1 MTADVWLYDTTLR
14 DGAQRQGISFSL
26 NDKLRVTQLL
36 AEFGIDYVEGG
47 WPGSNPKDAEY
58 FRRVRELNLGNS
70 KIAAFGSTRRVDR
83 SACTDPQLLALLEAQ
98 TPVVTLVGKSS
109 PLHVEYILR
118 TTCETNLKVI
128 YDSVKLMKDEGREVV
143 LDAEHFFDGFVED
156 SAYALACLQAAS
168 EAGADW
174 LVLCD
179 TNGGSLPA
187 QIGAVVTAVREK
199 LTTPIG
205 VHCHN
210 DSELAVANSLAAVQ
224 AGARQVQGTINGIGE
239 RCGNAN
245 LVSILANLA
254 LKTDFRCQAAS
265 QLAKLTGLSR
275 AVADIANLAPDAFAP
290 FVGVN
295 AFAHKGGLHVAA
307 IEKLQASYEHIDPL
321 LVGNGRQVIVS
332 ELAGRGNVRLRAR
345 ELGLDVQGEAL
356 GIAEQIK
363 LAEARGLQLETADGS
378 FELIVRRHQAG
389 YQPPFA
395 VRDLHVHTAQREG
408 VSEPSLATAKVAV
421 AAKEELTAAEATG
434 PVAAIDAALRK
445 ALKPFYP
452 ELEGVRLTDY
462 KVRILD
468 PEAATGATTRVWIE
482 AAYGEQR
489 WCTVGCSDNIIAA
502 STEALCDSLELFVL
516 RLQSLRF
523 AAQPL
528 TDIST
533 AIVAEIA
540 TETDNDINKGNHHG
554 RSERSCENLA

>member
-1 MTADVWLYDTTLR
+1 MTAEVLLYDTTLR

-26 NDKLRVTQLL
+26 TDKLRITQLL
-36 AEFGIDYVEGG
+36 ADFGVDYIEGG

-58 FRRVRELNLGNS
+58 FRQVRGFSLPNS
-70 KIAAFGSTRRVDR
+70 RIAAFGSTRRVDR
-83 SACTDPQLLALLEAQ
+83 SASTDPQLLALLEAH

-118 TTCETNLKVI
+118 TTREDNLKVI
-128 YDSVKLMKDEGREVV
+128 YSSVKLMKDEGREVV
-143 LDAEHFFDGFVED
+143 LDAEHFFDGFAED
-156 SAYALACLQAAS
+156 RDYALACLQAAS
-168 EAGADW
+168 EAGADA

-187 QIGAVVTAVREK
+187 QIGAVVSAVRAK
-199 LTTPIG
+199 LITPIG

-254 LKTDFRCQAAS
+254 LKTDFRCRAAS

-307 IEKLQASYEHIDPL
+307 IEKLQASYEHIEPL
-321 LVGNGRQVIVS
+321 QVGNGRQVIVS

-345 ELGLDVQGEAL
+345 ELGLDVQGEEF

-408 VSEPSLATAKVAV
+408 VSAPSLATAKVAV

-482 AAYGEQR
+482 AAYGELR

-502 STEALCDSLELFVL
+502 SAEALCDSLELFVL
-516 RLQSLRF
+516 RLQSPAF
-523 AAQPL
+523 AAQHL
-528 TDIST
+528 TDIP
-533 AIVAEIA
+533 
-540 TETDNDINKGNHHG
+540 TETDHDVNKGNHHG
-554 RSERSCENLA
+554 RSERTCENLA

>member
-1 MTADVWLYDTTLR
+1 MTQAVFLYDTTLR

-26 NDKLRVTQLL
+26 NDKLRITQLL
-36 AEFGIDYVEGG
+36 ADFGMDYLEGG

-58 FRRVRELNLGNS
+58 FRQVRDLQLPDTR
-70 KIAAFGSTRRVDR
+70 IAAFGSTRRVDR
-83 SACTDPQLLALLEAQ
+83 AASTDPQLLALLEAQ

-118 TTCETNLKVI
+118 TTREDNLKVI

-156 SAYALACLQAAS
+156 SEYALACLQAAS

-179 TNGGSLPA
+179 TNGGSLPDRIA
-187 QIGAVVTAVREK
+187 TTVAAVSAAVP
-199 LTTPIG
+199 TPLG
-205 VHCHN
+205 VHAHN
-210 DSELAVANSLAAVQ
+210 DSELAVANSLAAVA

-245 LVSILANLA
+245 LVSILANLT
-254 LKTDFRCQAAS
+254 LKTRYRCKAAA
-265 QLAKLTGLSR
+265 QLAMLTGLSR

-321 LVGNGRQVIVS
+321 QVGNGRQVVVS
-332 ELAGRGNVRLRAR
+332 ELAGRGNVRMRAR
-345 ELGLDVQGEAL
+345 ELGLELQGEEQAV
-356 GIAEQIK
+356 AEQIK
-363 LAEARGLQLETADGS
+363 QAEARGLQLETADGS
-378 FELIVRRHQAG
+378 FELIVRRHQAD
-389 YQPPFA
+389 YQAPFA

-408 VSEPSLATAKVAV
+408 VSEPSLATAKVRVSGA
-421 AAKEELTAAEATG
+421 ETLTAAEATG

-502 STEALCDSLELFVL
+502 SAEALLDSLELFVL
-516 RLQSLRF
+516 RLRCPRF
-523 AAQPL
+523 AAQHI
-528 TDIST
+528 TDIS
-533 AIVAEIA
+533 IGSLS
-540 TETDNDINKGNHHG
+540 TDLKHDINQGNPHG
-554 RSERSCENLA
+554 RTERTCENLA

>member
-58 FRRVRELNLGNS
+58 FRRVREMNLGNS
-70 KIAAFGSTRRVDR
+70 KISAFGSTRRVDR
-83 SACTDPQLLALLEAQ
+83 SASTDPQLFALLEAQ

-275 AVADIANLAPDAFAP
+275 AVADIANLAPDAFAA

-321 LVGNGRQVIVS
+321 QVGNGRQVIVS

-345 ELGLDVQGEAL
+345 ELGLDVQGEEF

-502 STEALCDSLELFVL
+502 SAEALCDSLELFVL
-516 RLQSLRF
+516 RLQSSRF
-523 AAQPL
+523 AAPRL
-528 TDIST
+528 TDIPT

>member
-1 MTADVWLYDTTLR
+1 MTSDVWLYDTTLR

-26 NDKLRVTQLL
+26 SDKLRITQLL
-36 AEFGIDYVEGG
+36 ADFGLDYVEGG

-58 FRRVRELNLGNS
+58 FRQVRELSLPNTR
-70 KIAAFGSTRRVDR
+70 IAAFGSTRRVDR
-83 SACTDPQLLALLEAQ
+83 SASTDPQLLALLDAQ

-118 TTCETNLKVI
+118 TTREDNLKVI

-143 LDAEHFFDGFVED
+143 LDAEHFFDGFAED
-156 SAYALACLQAAS
+156 RNYAVACLQAAS
-168 EAGADW
+168 EAGADA

-187 QIGAVVTAVREK
+187 QIGAVVTAVRAQ
-199 LTTPIG
+199 LATPIG

-245 LVSILANLA
+245 LVSILANLV
-254 LKTDFRCQAAS
+254 LKTRFRCQAAS
-265 QLAKLTGLSR
+265 QLAKLTALSR

-321 LVGNGRQVIVS
+321 HVGNGRRVIVS

-345 ELGLDVQGEAL
+345 ELGLEVQGEEQR
-356 GIAEQIK
+356 IAEQIK

-389 YQPPFA
+389 YQPPFT

-421 AAKEELTAAEATG
+421 AAKEELTAAESTG

-502 STEALCDSLELFVL
+502 SAEALLDSLELFVL
-516 RLQSLRF
+516 RLQCPRF
-523 AAQPL
+523 AANRI
-528 TDIST
+528 TDICT
-533 AIVAEIA
+533 EDKR
-540 TETDNDINKGNHHG
+540 TETHCETDSRKGNQHG
-554 RSERSCENLA
+554 RSERTCENLA

>member
-1 MTADVWLYDTTLR
+1 MTESVFLYDTTLR

-26 NDKLRVTQLL
+26 NDKLRVTRLL
-36 AEFGIDYVEGG
+36 ADFGIDYIEGG

-58 FRRVRELNLGNS
+58 FRQVRGLNLDHTRM
-70 KIAAFGSTRRVDR
+70 AAFGSTRRVDR
-83 SACTDPQLLALLEAQ
+83 RADTDPQLAALLEAQ
-98 TPVVTLVGKSS
+98 TSVVTLVGKSS

-118 TTCETNLKVI
+118 TTREDNLKVI
-128 YDSVKLMKDEGREVV
+128 YDSVKLMKAEGREVV
-143 LDAEHFFDGFVED
+143 LDAEHFFDGYAED
-156 SAYALACLQAAS
+156 SQYALACLQAAT

-179 TNGGSLPA
+179 TNGGSLPEQVA
-187 QIGAVVTAVREK
+187 ATVAAVRAT
-199 LTTPIG
+199 LATPIG

-210 DSELAVANSLAAVQ
+210 DSELAVANSLAAVR
-224 AGARQVQGTINGIGE
+224 AGARHVQGTINGIGE

-245 LVSILANLA
+245 LVSVLANLA
-254 LKTDFRCQAAS
+254 LKTSHRCAAAE
-265 QLAKLTGLSR
+265 QLAALTSLSR

-290 FVGVN
+290 FVGIN

-321 LVGNGRQVIVS
+321 RVGNGRQVIVS
-332 ELAGRGNVRLRAR
+332 ELAGRGNVRMRAR
-345 ELGLDVQGEAL
+345 ELGLDLQGEEQA
-356 GIAEQIK
+356 IADQIK
-363 LAEARGLQLETADGS
+363 QAEARGLQLETADGS
-378 FELIVRRHQAG
+378 FELIVRRHLPG

-395 VRDLHVHTAQREG
+395 VCDLHVHTAQRDG
-408 VSEPSLATAKVAV
+408 TSEPSLATAKVTV
-421 AAKEELTAAEATG
+421 AGQQELTAAEASG

-502 STEALCDSLELFVL
+502 SAEALRDSLELFVL
-516 RLQSLRF
+516 RLQIPAF
-523 AAQPL
+523 AAQHL
-528 TDIST
+528 TDIP
-533 AIVAEIA
+533 
-540 TETDNDINKGNHHG
+540 TETDHDANKGNHHG
-554 RSERSCENLA
+554 RSERPCENLA